1 MRKLGTIRR
10 LYGSATAQQRNS
22 AIVRGILL
30 PQSRPFP
37 PLPPFSGR
45 LPRTAKGCPQL
56 HTLCLRFADP
66 CREFQKPCRDLR
78 SLARNCNPSAAKL
91 PCLAGKLRRLAAK
104 LPPLAA
110 KLRRLAAN
118 CTTPAAKLP
127 GLAANFTASA
137 PIYKKLPTS
146 HLQQLTQ
153 KNARNAGKSAN
164 LRLCSLRSFAAKLY
178 PNSKLPTPNS

>member
-1 MRKLGTIRR
+1 MWKPGTIRR

-22 AIVRGILL
+22 AIVRGILF
-30 PQSRPFP
+30 PQSRPIP
-37 PLPPFSGR
+37 PLSPFSGR
-45 LPRTAKGCPQL
+45 LPHFTMGCPQF
-56 HTLCLRFADP
+56 TTP
-66 CREFQKPCRDLR
+66 CREFQNPCRDLR
-78 SLARNCNPSAAKL
+78 SVARNCNPS
-91 PCLAGKLRRLAAK
+91 AAK

>member
-1 MRKLGTIRR
+1 MWKPGTIRR

-22 AIVRGILL
+22 AIVRGILF

-91 PCLAGKLRRLAAK
+91 P
-104 LPPLAA
+104 PLAA

-153 KNARNAGKSAN
+153 KNARNARNPHRSCRTPSPIGWERDGVRGLTFN
-164 LRLCSLRSFAAKLY
+164 LQPSTKYSL
-178 PNSKLPTPNS
+178 

>member
-22 AIVRGILL
+22 AIVRGILF

-91 PCLAGKLRRLAAK
+91 PPLAGKLRR
-104 LPPLAA
+104 LAA

-127 GLAANFTASA
+127 GLAANFTAPAS
-137 PIYKKLPTS
+137 IYKKLPTS

-153 KNARNAGKSAN
+153 KNARNARNPHRSCRTPSPIGWERDGVRGLTFN
-164 LRLCSLRSFAAKLY
+164 LQPSTKYSL
-178 PNSKLPTPNS
+178 

>member
-1 MRKLGTIRR
+1 VVLASHVETGDNQKALRK
-10 LYGSATAQQRNS
+10 RNR
-22 AIVRGILL
+22 AIVRGIVF

-45 LPRTAKGCPQL
+45 LPHFTMGCPQF
-56 HTLCLRFADP
+56 TTP
-66 CREFQKPCRDLR
+66 CREFQNPCRDLR

-153 KNARNAGKSAN
+153 KNARNARNPHRSCRTPSPIGWERDGVRGLTFN
-164 LRLCSLRSFAAKLY
+164 LQPSTKYSL
-178 PNSKLPTPNS
+178 

>member
-1 MRKLGTIRR
+1 MKLSGNPFSITHSRHR
-10 LYGSATAQQRNS
+10 AGNLSSSA
-22 AIVRGILL
+22 
-30 PQSRPFP
+30 RPLQ
-37 PLPPFSGR
+37 PLPPFSRR
-45 LPRTAKGCPQL
+45 LPHFTRGCPQF
-56 HTLCLRFADP
+56 TTP
-66 CREFQKPCRDLR
+66 CREFQNPCRDLR
-78 SLARNCNPSAAKL
+78 SVARNCNPS
-91 PCLAGKLRRLAAK
+91 AAK

-127 GLAANFTASA
+127 GLAANFTAPAS
-137 PIYKKLPTS
+137 IYKKLPTS

>member
-1 MRKLGTIRR
+1 VVLASHVETGDNQKALRK
-10 LYGSATAQQRNS
+10 RNR
-22 AIVRGILL
+22 AIVRGIVF

-45 LPRTAKGCPQL
+45 LPHFTMGCPQF
-56 HTLCLRFADP
+56 TTP
-66 CREFQKPCRDLR
+66 CREFQNPCRDLR
-78 SLARNCNPSAAKL
+78 SVARNCNPSAAKL
-91 PCLAGKLRRLAAK
+91 P
-104 LPPLAA
+104 PFAA
-110 KLRRLAAN
+110 KLRRLTAN